1 MKRTDEHFSSWENE
15 LADMGMDDAE
25 EREEKHE
32 EGDLEE
38 LEAAGAPEEVEGFS
52 ATDPFGLYLQQ
63 MGAISML
70 NRQQELELTSRLE
83 RLRRR
88 YRHAALCSI
97 SVLAQVVNLFE
108 HIHAGDM
115 SLDRNIDEVPSLGL
129 TSAKIRPRLSRRL
142 RKLRELLGEVQ
153 EEYRRLLRTRT
164 GAARARRR
172 RAYRSRL
179 RQAVSV
185 AESLSPRIELLNAW
199 TEELQQHAALMN
211 ESARQVAGDAKRS
224 GGTKRGAAARAEA
237 AQQKKELRA
246 LMLQFLTTP
255 DELDRLLRVLKHRRS
270 TYQQVRARLAEANLR
285 LVVSIAK
292 RYRGQGMAFTDLIQ
306 EGNSGLMRAVDKYD
320 YRLGW
325 KFGTYATWWI
335 RQGITRALADHSRT
349 VRVPCH
355 QVSVLR
361 AMERVRGELAA
372 RRGSEPTI
380 EEVAAELNI
389 TPAEARA
396 LQAAGHQPTSI
407 DVTFAGDHNDGALQ
421 DFLSDPSTPDM
432 AREVDLR
439 LLRERLDEVMR
450 CLAPRDREVIEL
462 RFGLKDGRPRSLD
475 EIAQV
480 YGITRERVR
489 QIESRGLE
497 KLRQPDR
504 SARLADFSE
513 VA

>member
-1 MKRTDEHFSSWENE
+1 
-15 LADMGMDDAE
+15 
-25 EREEKHE
+25 
-32 EGDLEE
+32 
-38 LEAAGAPEEVEGFS
+38 
-52 ATDPFGLYLQQ
+52 

-70 NRQQELELTSRLE
+70 NRQEELELTCRLE

-88 YRHAALCSI
+88 YRHAALCST
-97 SVLAQVVNLFE
+97 SVLPQVVKLFE
-108 HIHAGDM
+108 RIQAGEAP
-115 SLDRNIDEVPSLGL
+115 LDRNIDEVPSLGL
-129 TSAKIRPRLSRRL
+129 TAASIRPRLSRRL

-153 EEYRRLLRTRT
+153 EEHRQLVRARS
-164 GAARARRR
+164 GAERARRR

-179 RQAVSV
+179 REAVTV
-185 AESLSPRIELLNAW
+185 AESLSPRTELLNAW
-199 TEELQQHAALMN
+199 TAELQQHAASMSEL
-211 ESARQVAGDAKRS
+211 ARLAVGEAPRRGRTRRS
-224 GGTKRGAAARAEA
+224 AAARAESA
-237 AQQKKELRA
+237 LHQKELRA
-246 LMLQFLTTP
+246 LILQLQTTP
-255 DELDRLLRVLKHRRS
+255 EELDRLLRVLQRRRS
-270 TYQQVRARLAEANLR
+270 AFHQVRAQLAEANLR

-372 RRGSEPTI
+372 QRGTEPTI
-380 EEVAAELNI
+380 EEVAAALEI
-389 TPAEARA
+389 TPAEARS
-396 LQAAGHQPTSI
+396 LQAAGHQPASI

-450 CLAPRDREVIEL
+450 CLAPRDREIIEL

-504 SARLADFSE
+504 SARLAGFSE